1 MASQAERSDAV
12 AALCPLSQKNR
23 TAVGEDTERRSRE
36 ISGKGKG
43 KLGESIA

>member
-43 KLGESIA
+43 KLVDSIA